1 LEHQLALGAESADLL
16 PSQIDFFDE
25 LGRML
30 ATVPVETSDD
40 QASYRL
46 RLPEN
51 MHKQGARI
59 VARILNNRGAILSQ
73 NVLFR

>member
-1 LEHQLALGAESADLL
+1 LEHQLALGAESDDRL
-16 PSQIDFFDE
+16 PSHIEFFDE

-30 ATVPVETSDD
+30 ATVPVEPSDD

-51 MHKQGARI
+51 VHKQGVWI
-59 VARILNNRGAILSQ
+59 GTRILNNRGAILSQ